1 MAASES
7 KAFFEKFIAQLKAKY
22 DSNLVKGMENGI
34 KELYTK
40 RYVIRMIFMD
50 VICTWIKV
58 RIIIFMRRGPVWKLH
73 AGPYSGRWTCHN
85 STGISSTAAKT

>member
-7 KAFFEKFIAQLKAKY
+7 KAFFEKFISQLKAKY

-40 RYVIRMIFMD
+40 RYVIHDIHGCD
-50 VICTWIKV
+50 L
-58 RIIIFMRRGPVWKLH
+58 PVD
-73 AGPYSGRWTCHN
+73 
-85 STGISSTAAKT
+85 